1 MSLARREPARDRNV
15 YYLAHQHRLVIK
27 IGVRKAAPLAFG
39 QVAILHAIAA
49 GNRFGFDIMD
59 ATGLTSGTV
68 YPTLDRFESLGYVT
82 SHWEDA
88 KTARRDKRPPRRY
101 FDLTA
106 AGATALAAGLQR
118 YKNLKPVSLSAWRLA

>member
-1 MSLARREPARDRNV
+1 M
-15 YYLAHQHRLVIK
+15 
-27 IGVRKAAPLAFG
+27 RKAAPLAFG
-39 QVAILHAIAA
+39 QVAVLHAVAA

-68 YPTLDRFESLGYVT
+68 YPTLDKLEALGYLD

-88 KTARRDKRPPRRY
+88 RAARRDKRPPRRY

-106 AGATALAAGLQR
+106 PGATALAQALTR
-118 YKNLKPVSLSAWRLA
+118 YKNLKPVSLAAWHIHPGRA